1 MRGAQGEM
9 PEPPGPSFD
18 TTSRFDTKGDPM
30 PYDSLTGRTEADV
43 LIPPESATEIIKL
56 VAEESAALQLMRSVR
71 MSSKVFSQPVL
82 SAFAQAYWVGG
93 DTGLKQ
99 TSELAW
105 ADAELTAEEIAAIV
119 PVPDAVIDDSGF
131 PIWAEV
137 REALAEAVAIKLD
150 QAVLAGTDKPASW
163 PEAIIPAAIAA
174 GNTNVADSTA
184 ADGGIANDISETFD
198 DVEDDGYDVTGIAA
212 VRSLRA
218 RLRRARDTS
227 GQKLLDVSTSEVL
240 EAPVVYVANGVIPD
254 TALAVAGQW
263 DLACLGVRQDMRFKL
278 LDQAVISNDAG
289 VVILNLAQQDT
300 QALRVTARFAYAV
313 ATPASRPVTGAGTPF
328 PFSVLTP
335 GVAAAAARTG
345 AGKKA

>member
-1 MRGAQGEM
+1 
-9 PEPPGPSFD
+9 
-18 TTSRFDTKGDPM
+18 M

-82 SAFAQAYWVGG
+82 SSLAQAYFVGG

-99 TSELAW
+99 TTELAW
-105 ADAELTAEEIAAIV
+105 ADAELVAEEIAAIV
-119 PVPDAVIDDSGF
+119 PIPDAVIDDSGF

-163 PEAIIPAAIAA
+163 PEAVVPAAIAA
-174 GNTNVADSTA
+174 GNTNAADSTP
-184 ADGGIANDISETFD
+184 DQGGIANDISETFD
-198 DVEDDGYDVTGIAA
+198 DVEDDGFDVTGIAA

-227 GQKLLDVSTSEVL
+227 GQKLLDVSTSEAF
-240 EAPVVYVANGVIPD
+240 EAPIVYTANGVLPD
-254 TALAVAGQW
+254 NVLALAGQW
-263 DLACLGVRQDMRFKL
+263 DLAVIGVRQDMRFKL
-278 LDQAVISNDAG
+278 LDQAVISDDAG
-289 VVILNLAQQDT
+289 VVILNLAQQDS
-300 QALRVTARFAYAV
+300 AAMRVTARFAYAV
-313 ATPASRPVTGAGTPF
+313 ATPASRPVTGSGTPY
-328 PFSVLTP
+328 PFSVLTT
-335 GVAAAAARTG
+335 GVAGTAARAG
-345 AGKKA
+345 AGKKSY